1 MIPGSTLYKNE
12 ILTLEENVFD
22 HEFDMSMEDS
32 IISETDKKSSSSCL
46 WGGKGIPGKSAR
58 ALIVLQDSAEQRVK
72 KKKKKYNTE
81 KLEDYQKGLSSNSS
95 NERKNIELNKEACQI
110 RFGVFGQ

>member
-1 MIPGSTLYKNE
+1 MEKEYLENLQGHWLSFK
-12 ILTLEENVFD
+12 ILQSKEL
-22 HEFDMSMEDS
+22 
-32 IISETDKKSSSSCL
+32 
-46 WGGKGIPGKSAR
+46 
-58 ALIVLQDSAEQRVK
+58 K

>member
-1 MIPGSTLYKNE
+1 MYKNE

-72 KKKKKYNTE
+72 KKKKKNTTLKNWKTIRKDFLLIHLMKE
-81 KLEDYQKGLSSNSS
+81 KT
-95 NERKNIELNKEACQI
+95 LN
-110 RFGVFGQ
+110 

>member
-46 WGGKGIPGKSAR
+46 
-58 ALIVLQDSAEQRVK
+58 
-72 KKKKKYNTE
+72 
-81 KLEDYQKGLSSNSS
+81 
-95 NERKNIELNKEACQI
+95 
-110 RFGVFGQ
+110 